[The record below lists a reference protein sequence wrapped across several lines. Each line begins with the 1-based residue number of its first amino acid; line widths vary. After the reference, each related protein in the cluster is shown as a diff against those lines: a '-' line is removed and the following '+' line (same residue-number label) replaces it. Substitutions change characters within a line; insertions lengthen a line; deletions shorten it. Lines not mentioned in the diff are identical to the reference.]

1 MARKKKKS
9 AASKARRASLKTF
22 ARQGSEAYPQ
32 KYRTDKELVYG
43 GGKNYKI
50 PGDFAN
56 ADAGAT
62 AADNA
67 GYALIY
73 LDGVLNTTAAGRA
86 RAALRVNADAVGG
99 DTLDLTIS

>member
-1 MARKKKKS
+1 MARKKKRGP
-9 AASKARRASLKTF
+9 AAKARRASLKTF

-43 GGKNYKI
+43 GGKNYKVT
-50 PGDFAN
+50 GDFATEN
-56 ADAGAT
+56 AGAV

-73 LDGVLNTTAAGRA
+73 LNGVLNTTLGGRA
-86 RAALRVNADAVGG
+86 RAANRANAEAAGG